1 MKTLV
6 LTLALVASAGM
17 ASANTGSFSVPQ
29 LWFPDSFTSPSS
41 PTLEDARSSQG
52 Q

>member
-1 MKTLV
+1 MKTLI
-6 LTLALVASAGM
+6 LTLAVVVSAGVASAG
-17 ASANTGSFSVPQ
+17 TPTFSVPQ